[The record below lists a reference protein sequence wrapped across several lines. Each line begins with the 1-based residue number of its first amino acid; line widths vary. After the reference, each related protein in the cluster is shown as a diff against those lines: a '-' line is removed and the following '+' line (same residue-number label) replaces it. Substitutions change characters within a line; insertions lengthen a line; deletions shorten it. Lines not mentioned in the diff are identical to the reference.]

1 MIHLFSHKNDID
13 RVYEK
18 YSDSLYRLALAR
30 LLNAFDAE
38 DAVHDVFT
46 SYMSKTPDFNDELH
60 EKAWFIRA
68 TINKCNDALRK
79 KKIRTYVPLDE
90 ALGLKTSDD
99 KSFLEVAQLLQ
110 KLSDEYRET
119 VILHYLEG
127 YTLEET
133 AEILKISLSAAK
145 MRILRAKEILRKDE
159 NNV

>member
-30 LLNAFDAE
+30 LLNAYDAE
-38 DAVHDVFT
+38 DAVHDVFA

-60 EKAWFIRA
+60 EKAWFLRA
-68 TINKCNDALRK
+68 TINKCNDVLRK
-79 KKIRTYVPLDE
+79 KKIRSYVPLDE
-90 ALGLKTSDD
+90 ALALKTSDD
-99 KSFLEVAQLLQ
+99 KNFLEVAELLQ
-110 KLSDEYRET
+110 KLSEEYRET

-133 AEILKISLSAAK
+133 AEILEISLSAVK
-145 MRILRAKEILRKDE
+145 MRISRAKEILRKEDS
-159 NNV
+159 NV

>member
-30 LLNAFDAE
+30 LLNAYDAE
-38 DAVHDVFT
+38 DAVHDVF
-46 SYMSKTPDFNDELH
+46 SAYISKKPQLNGEIH
-60 EKAWFIRA
+60 EKAWFVRS
-68 TINKCNDALRK
+68 TINRCNDILRK
-79 KKIRTYVPLDE
+79 QKVRKYVPLDE

-99 KSFLEVAQLLQ
+99 KSFLEVAELLK
-110 KLSDEYRET
+110 KLSDDYRET

-133 AEILKISLSAAK
+133 AEILEISLSAAK
-145 MRILRAKEILRKDE
+145 MRISRAKEILRKDE
-159 NNV
+159 Q